1 MTNRLKVG
9 DICVI
14 DDVGNPFRRWICVY
28 AHDSGERKCVE
39 SCTVVLVLRL
49 ESNME
54 SYVKCL
60 LPDMTV
66 VSVYKKYCH
75 PVR

>member
-14 DDVGNPFRRWICVY
+14 DDDGNPFRRWIGVY

-39 SCTVVLVLRL
+39 TCTVVLVLRL
-49 ESNME
+49 ESNMVP
-54 SYVKCL
+54 YVKCL